1 MTLPSVN
8 LLRRHP
14 KLWPR
19 SLEED
24 KQVLVAIQAIGQ
36 GEVLCVAPGENE
48 EYEEWEMGPDG
59 EMAKV
64 DGTGA
69 FPYNP

>member
-8 LLRRHP
+8 LLRRHHP

-24 KQVLVAIQAIGQ
+24 KQVLLAIQAIGQ
-36 GEVLCVAPGENE
+36 GDVLCVAPGENG

-64 DGTGA
+64 DGSHM
-69 FPYNP
+69 